1 MYWRCLLSVV
11 AVMMAAESLFV
22 PVVATARVQ
31 PSEPRPCPLKIQA
44 DGPTWGL
51 YYPPQVLAALAARE
65 DAVVSPR
72 LRSAIRQE
80 TPVVVM
86 WNLAMG
92 DLSAASR
99 PYKLAVLESAGLI
112 APDSMRVE
120 PLWIDQQAA
129 DLAQL
134 DDRLTHEDIGAVA
147 AFPREAF
154 APGRWVYLYS
164 GPHLNQDGSRRVYQ
178 RWVKIWIPAC

>member
-1 MYWRCLLSVV
+1 
-11 AVMMAAESLFV
+11 
-22 PVVATARVQ
+22 
-31 PSEPRPCPLKIQA
+31 LKIQA
-44 DGPTWGL
+44 GGPTWGF
-51 YYPPQVLAALAARE
+51 YYSPQVLAALAARE

-72 LRSAIRQE
+72 LRTAIKQE

-92 DLSAASR
+92 MMSEATR
-99 PYKLAVLESAGLI
+99 PYKLAVLESAGLYGSD
-112 APDSMRVE
+112 PTGVQ

-134 DDRLTHEDIGAVA
+134 DDRLTHKDIGAVA
-147 AFPREAF
+147 AFAREAF

-164 GPHLNQDGSRRVYQ
+164 GPHLNQDGSRRLFQ
-178 RWVKIWIPAC
+178 RWVKTWSPACGY

>member
-1 MYWRCLLSVV
+1 MFCRHLLSLV
-11 AVMMAAESLFV
+11 AVMMVAESLFV
-22 PVVATARVQ
+22 PVAST
-31 PSEPRPCPLKIQA
+31 PRIPPWERTPCPLKMQA
-44 DGPTWGL
+44 DGPTWGF
-51 YYPPQVLAALAARE
+51 YYSPEVLAALAARE

-86 WNLAMG
+86 WNLAIG
-92 DLSAASR
+92 VLSAASR
-99 PYKLAVLESAGLI
+99 PYKLGVLESPGLV

-154 APGRWVYLYS
+154 APDRWVYLYS
-164 GPHLNQDGSRRVYQ
+164 GPQVNEDGSRKVYQ
-178 RWVKIWIPAC
+178 RWVKTWSAVC